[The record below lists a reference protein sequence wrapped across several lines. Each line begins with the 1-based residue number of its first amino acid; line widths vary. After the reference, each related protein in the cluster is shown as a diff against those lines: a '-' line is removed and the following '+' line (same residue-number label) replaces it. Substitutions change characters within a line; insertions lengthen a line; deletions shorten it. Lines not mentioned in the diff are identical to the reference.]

1 MKVWMKLL
9 GMLVLVI
16 GLMVLVGGSFPVRAG
31 GSVIGFSVSTLANPF
46 FVIMKEAGEAE
57 AEALGVEMITLDA
70 QDSME
75 KQIKDIE
82 DIIVRKVDVLIINP
96 CDSDAIVPS
105 VLEANRAGI
114 PVVTVTRPSKGG
126 EVVQHLDVDNI
137 FGGKLIGTALVAELD
152 GVGKVV
158 ILEGIPGAPS
168 ARDRQ
173 AGFLAITDQF
183 PIEVLAS
190 ITAYYSRE
198 KGATAMEDLLQAH
211 PEIDAIYAHNDEMA
225 LGAIRAIEAAGRTGI
240 KVFGFDAIPDAIDA
254 VKEGKMVATIKQQPD
269 LQMRLAVQTAADIIE
284 GRPVEEKLVFIP
296 VVLVTAE
303 RVD

>member
-31 GSVIGFSVSTLANPF
+31 GGVIGFSVSTLANPF

-82 DIIVRKVDVLIINP
+82 DLIVRKVDVLIINP

-158 ILEGIPGAPS
+158 ILVHRGIWLKGS
-168 ARDRQ
+168 RRN
-173 AGFLAITDQF
+173 AGFLTITDQF
-183 PIEVLAS
+183 PIEVLSS

-211 PEIDAIYAHNDEMA
+211 PETDAIYAHNDEMA

-284 GRPVEEKLVFIP
+284 GRPVEEKLVLIP